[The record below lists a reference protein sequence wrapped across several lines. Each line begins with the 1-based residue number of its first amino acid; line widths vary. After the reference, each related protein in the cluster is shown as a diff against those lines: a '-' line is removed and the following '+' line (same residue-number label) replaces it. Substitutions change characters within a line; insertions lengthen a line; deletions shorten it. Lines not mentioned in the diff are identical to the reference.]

1 MFLAPRTV
9 PRILFAEFLLLC
21 KLIETIFYA
30 DPLILGR
37 LAGDHSCNVFRMLE
51 QLPAIPS
58 SDILLR
64 VLAVTKEQLPE
75 MRIPFAHN
83 RILHT
88 DKLLLFSGFFRL
100 GCSRTNPFP
109 ACLALGRETEF
120 GACRKRLDGAFGIVN
135 EHRSRPVNIIPRKGF
150 DSE

>member
-21 KLIETIFYA
+21 KLIETIFDA

-64 VLAVTKEQLPE
+64 VLAGTKEHLPE
-75 MRIPFAHN
+75 TRIPFAHN
-83 RILHT
+83 RILIIIM
-88 DKLLLFSGFFRL
+88 LLLFSGFFMLRVTE
-100 GCSRTNPFP
+100 TN
-109 ACLALGRETEF
+109 
-120 GACRKRLDGAFGIVN
+120 
-135 EHRSRPVNIIPRKGF
+135 
-150 DSE
+150 